1 MRVGMG
7 RWGCIKRMSLLRM
20 GWACP
25 EGCLIRERLSNNNSS
40 NRVDSPCTLSWLEGI
55 SRDRGK
61 LSLSLAW
68 QLEDMEGWVVREIW
82 ADSVRDRCGNRSGL
96 EMRMGWASANSG

>member
-7 RWGCIKRMSLLRM
+7 RWGCTKRMSLLRM

-25 EGCLIRERLSNNNSS
+25 EGCLIRERPSNNNNS
-40 NRVDSPCTLSWLEGI
+40 NRVGSPCTRNWLEGI

-61 LSLSLAW
+61 LSLNSGW
-68 QLEDMEGWVVREIW
+68 RLEDMEGWVVWGIW
-82 ADSVRDRCGNRSGL
+82 ADSVRDRCDSQSGL
-96 EMRMGWASANSG
+96 GMRMGWASASLG